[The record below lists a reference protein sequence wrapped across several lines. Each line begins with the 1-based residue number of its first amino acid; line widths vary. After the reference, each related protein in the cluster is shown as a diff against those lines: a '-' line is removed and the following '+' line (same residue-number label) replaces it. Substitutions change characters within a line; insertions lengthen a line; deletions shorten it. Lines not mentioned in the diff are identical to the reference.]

1 MMGDFTKAEQP
12 LEMILDEFPDD
23 IGAMNDLGYLWA
35 DQNKNLKLALDMI
48 QKAVASDPDNRAYRD
63 SLGWVY
69 YRLGRFADAI
79 TELEEAIKPEPDA
92 EPGDDG
98 PDGVILD
105 HLADA
110 YAAAGR
116 KDDARKFWQRAEKS
130 FEKQADKEK
139 LDAVRKKL
147 AK

>member
-1 MMGDFTKAEQP
+1 
-12 LEMILDEFPDD
+12 LELILDEFPDD

-35 DQNKNLKLALDMI
+35 DRNKNLELALDMV

-69 YRLGRFADAI
+69 YRLGRFAEAVV
-79 TELEEAIKPEPDA
+79 ELEKACEPEKTDSGEADE
-92 EPGDDG
+92 

-105 HLADA
+105 HLGDA

-116 KDDARKFWQRAEKS
+116 TDDARKVWHRAEKS
-130 FEKQADKEK
+130 FDKQGDKAK
-139 LDAVRKKL
+139 LEAVRKKL